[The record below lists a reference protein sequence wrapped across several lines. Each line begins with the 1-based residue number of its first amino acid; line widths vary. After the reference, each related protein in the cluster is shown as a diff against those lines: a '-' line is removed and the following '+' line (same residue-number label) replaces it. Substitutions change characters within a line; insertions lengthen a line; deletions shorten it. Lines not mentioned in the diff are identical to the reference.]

1 MSFHHFLVSHL
12 DALPL
17 SLLALVAL
25 SSIFLLFRARPKKPS
40 HVPSPWRLPL
50 IGNLH
55 QLGSLPH
62 RSLRSLSQKHGPVM
76 LLWFGRVPTVVV
88 SSAAAAQE
96 VMKTHDLAF
105 ASRPDSSLSD
115 RLFYGSQDVG
125 FCKYGELWRQ
135 VRRVCVLHLLSL
147 RRVHSFRPIREE
159 EVALLVG
166 RIRAASSRVNISEM
180 IVSLT
185 SDIICRVAFGR
196 KHVEEEGGGSGVRAL
211 FSELTTVLGS
221 FPLRDFVPLL
231 GWIDRLNGLDARVR
245 KTAIKFDAFIETILE
260 EHERKTHTNH
270 ARDDSSTM
278 DFSDILLASE
288 AVDGI
293 ALSRDCIKANI
304 LDMITGGIDT
314 TYTTIEWAMAELV
327 KHPRKME
334 RAQEEIRKIV
344 GSGGELREEM
354 VEGMEYLRA
363 AIKETLRLHPAL
375 PLLVPRESMED
386 ARLQGYLIPKG
397 TRVVINAWAI
407 GRDPVSWEKPEEFWP
422 ERFVGNSID
431 FKGQDFQLIPFGAG
445 RRGCPGVA
453 FAMVTTELALANL
466 LYHFDWQLP
475 DGMAGEEMDM
485 SEASGIAVHKK
496 SSLILVAKPPNL

>member
-1 MSFHHFLVSHL
+1 MSFHHLLVSHL
-12 DALPL
+12 DALL
-17 SLLALVAL
+17 SPPRPRRL

-40 HVPSPWRLPL
+40 HVPPMAASSHRQPPPTRLLLTAPEVAVSETWPCDAPLVRPSPYRRGL
-50 IGNLH
+50 
-55 QLGSLPH
+55 
-62 RSLRSLSQKHGPVM
+62 
-76 LLWFGRVPTVVV
+76 
-88 SSAAAAQE
+88 SAAAAQE

-115 RLFYGSQDVG
+115 RLFYGSQDIG

-185 SDIICRVAFGR
+185 SDIISRVAFGR

-293 ALSRDCIKANI
+293 ALSRDCVKAII
-304 LDMITGGIDT
+304 LDMISGGTDT

-354 VEGMEYLRA
+354 MEGMEYLRA

-386 ARLQGYLIPKG
+386 AGLQGYLIPKG

-431 FKGQDFQLIPFGAG
+431 FKG
-445 RRGCPGVA
+445 R
-453 FAMVTTELALANL
+453 T
-466 LYHFDWQLP
+466 
-475 DGMAGEEMDM
+475 
-485 SEASGIAVHKK
+485 
-496 SSLILVAKPPNL
+496 SS